1 MADEFANPLA
11 ESGVTIR
18 SDSEQYSQGE
28 DLSASPPS
36 SSSPVILYKPPTVWS
51 LLRGAAINLFLPFIN
66 GMMLGFGE
74 LFAHEAAFRLGWGGT
89 KVFPTTRRAH
99 AIGPGLEIREKRTP
113 RTELDDLTKW
123 NGFLQ
128 SDYHVTAV
136 VLVVH
141 IDPFPERISGV
152 GDSTEPDIRPQI
164 NNMLPSRGAL
174 RSLSTGRAYLQ
185 AQTTSRLSNGRQFG
199 TTSRIASTSWSGL
212 RPTGKT
218 PGLVRTTVVAGS
230 LSSTRTLSL
239 WSRGPKTEAAPAPA
253 TTPEVAA
260 VDTTAPAATTASI
273 PPPEAAV
280 ASTTPS
286 FAEGVASAPTPVT
299 DASTFELLTDTTIA
313 QMPEQI
319 GYLKAIGLDFGY
331 GPSSCMQ
338 WILEHV
344 YIYTGLPWWATIGS
358 TVLLLRL
365 LLLKPTLNAQ
375 QGSAK
380 MQQLQGNA
388 QYAALKQKMQDS
400 MKSGDNYGLFIVLN
414 NMAKIPV
421 PSLENGGLLWF
432 NDLSVSDPFF
442 ILPVAAPIAMVAML
456 KSGTKF
462 APVQQQAQMKL
473 MMYIF
478 VPLSLIFTIWLPA
491 AVQFYF
497 LCSTLVGWGQ
507 NLLFQN
513 PAFRRATGLPEL
525 VRPVLPAST
534 SRISGAMF
542 YPPTKRT
549 GSTDANTIDV
559 TAVEEK
565 PKNVFSGA
573 VADLKQTV
581 HGAKG
586 GMGSFVD
593 QARQEQAEKSNKS
606 WEEKRAEEDKRRF
619 KSDLKRRAK

>member
-1 MADEFANPLA
+1 MGLFSRKEKVPRVTANAKPSINTSDVSVH
-11 ESGVTIR
+11 SGA
-18 SDSEQYSQGE
+18 SS
-28 DLSASPPS
+28 LKSPPGTTRGGFGRVS
-36 SSSPVILYKPPTVWS
+36 GGNTNPNTPLTPFSPVSIPKIDLPRPPD
-51 LLRGAAINLFLPFIN
+51 PQ
-66 GMMLGFGE
+66 
-74 LFAHEAAFRLGWGGT
+74 
-89 KVFPTTRRAH
+89 
-99 AIGPGLEIREKRTP
+99 
-113 RTELDDLTKW
+113 LDPA
-123 NGFLQ
+123 G
-128 SDYHVTAV
+128 Y
-136 VLVVH
+136 
-141 IDPFPERISGV
+141 
-152 GDSTEPDIRPQI
+152 
-164 NNMLPSRGAL
+164 L
-174 RSLSTGRAYLQ
+174 RSLGAVRE
-185 AQTTSRLSNGRQFG
+185 R
-199 TTSRIASTSWSGL
+199 SRIVTDKAL
-212 RPTGKT
+212 RNELNHFDVDLNKFPD
-218 PGLVRTTVVAGS
+218 VVS
-230 LSSTRTLSL
+230 FVSCIIKRDFD
-239 WSRGPKTEAAPAPA
+239 APF
-253 TTPEVAA
+253 T
-260 VDTTAPAATTASI
+260 SI
-273 PPPEAAV
+273 PSHGRHQHFCVGGRDRIAHLL
-280 ASTTPS
+280 
-286 FAEGVASAPTPVT
+286 
-299 DASTFELLTDTTIA
+299 STFPDDI
-313 QMPEQI
+313 
-319 GYLKAIGLDFGY
+319 
-331 GPSSCMQ
+331 
-338 WILEHV
+338 
-344 YIYTGLPWWATIGS
+344 
-358 TVLLLRL
+358 
-365 LLLKPTLNAQ
+365 
-375 QGSAK
+375 
-380 MQQLQGNA
+380 
-388 QYAALKQKMQDS
+388 
-400 MKSGDNYGLFIVLN
+400 DNTEKCRR
-414 NMAKIPV
+414 MIPV

-442 ILPVAAPIAMVAML
+442 ILPVAAPIAMIAML

-619 KSDLKRRAK
+619 KADLKRRAK

>member
-1 MADEFANPLA
+1 MAEEFANPLA

-36 SSSPVILYKPPTVWS
+36 SSSPVILYKPPSVWG

-89 KVFPTTRRAH
+89 K
-99 AIGPGLEIREKRTP
+99 
-113 RTELDDLTKW
+113 
-123 NGFLQ
+123 
-128 SDYHVTAV
+128 
-136 VLVVH
+136 
-141 IDPFPERISGV
+141 
-152 GDSTEPDIRPQI
+152 
-164 NNMLPSRGAL
+164 
-174 RSLSTGRAYLQ
+174 
-185 AQTTSRLSNGRQFG
+185 TSRISNGRQFG
-199 TTSRIASTSWSGL
+199 TTSRIAGTTLSGSAGL
-212 RPTGKT
+212 RPGRTS
-218 PGLVRTTVVAGS
+218 GLVRTTVVAGS
-230 LSSTRTLSL
+230 LSSSRTLSL
-239 WSRGPKTEAAPAPA
+239 WSRSPKAEATPAPAVAPEAAPL
-253 TTPEVAA
+253 
-260 VDTTAPAATTASI
+260 DSTTAASSTASI
-273 PPPEAAV
+273 PPPEAV
-280 ASTTPS
+280 VTSSTPS

-299 DASTFELLTDTTIA
+299 DASTFELLTNTSIA

-338 WILEHV
+338 WALEHV

-365 LLLKPTLNAQ
+365 VLLKPTLKAQ

-388 QYAALKQKMQDS
+388 QYATLKQKMQDS
-400 MKSGDNYGLFIVLN
+400 MKSGDKAAMMDARQSINFIHKREGVNPFAALWGLVQIPFSYGFFIVLN

-421 PSLENGGLLWF
+421 PSLETGGLLWF
-432 NDLSVSDPFF
+432 KDLSVADPFF
-442 ILPVAAPIAMVAML
+442 ILPVAAPIAMIAML

-462 APVQQQAQMKL
+462 APLQQQAQMKL

-478 VPLSLIFTIWLPA
+478 VPISLIVTIWLPS

-497 LCSTLVGWGQ
+497 LCSTLVGWLQ

-513 PAFRRATGLPEL
+513 PAFRRATGLPVL
-525 VRPVLPAST
+525 VKPVAPAST
-534 SRISGAMF
+534 SHISGAMF

-549 GSTDANTIDV
+549 ASNDANTIDV

-565 PKNVFSGA
+565 PKGVFGSA

-593 QARQEQAEKSNKS
+593 QARKEQAEKSSKT
-606 WEEKRAEEDKRRF
+606 WDEKRAEEDKRRF
-619 KSDLKRRAK
+619 RAELRRRKN